1 MRKICTVLGD
11 RKWRHKGS
19 ADTGV
24 ARTFGRNGKLQT
36 STIRRERP
44 CRLTDMAAVKI
55 SRRRT

>member
-11 RKWRHKGS
+11 RKWRHTGS
-19 ADTGV
+19 ADTNV
-24 ARTFGRNGKLQT
+24 ARTLGRNGESQT
-36 STIRRERP
+36 TTITRERP